1 MSKIV
6 GMQQQAN
13 VSVQHIEDTMMA
25 FYLKTREQTDTAGMA
40 AYMRQ
45 HLSGAEYQ
53 LWLQD
58 EK

>member
-1 MSKIV
+1 
-6 GMQQQAN
+6 MQQQAN